1 MHRVFDKQ
9 VMMANNGTTYT
20 AKIHYI
26 LHQYWVDETDDKI
39 KPYVLLGG
47 GPELFVTLMLLWLIF
62 VVKLGPNI
70 MVDQK
75 PFVLRK
81 TLMVYNLMLVFINVY
96 FAYTAAKW
104 LDYGFKSWVVRLP
117 ARNKWSDKAVD
128 ELPDKIIYFY
138 TKLFDLFDTIF
149 FVLRRKSTQI
159 SFLHVYHHFLTP
171 ILAYMVLKLCPQTVI
186 FEIVCFVN
194 SIVHTVMYSY
204 YLVSS
209 FGPWI
214 QPYLWWKRYI
224 TRIQLLQF
232 VIYGLALLISIY
244 YGLTTDYPIALQ
256 WLATWQPFMFFYM
269 FYRFYVNS
277 YNKDKMQ

>member
-1 MHRVFDKQ
+1 MIT
-9 VMMANNGTTYT
+9 NNGTTYT
-20 AKIHYI
+20 AKMHYI
-26 LHQYWVDETDDKI
+26 LRQYWVDETDDKI
-39 KPYVLLGG
+39 KSYAMFGG
-47 GPELFVTLMLLWLIF
+47 GPELLLTILLLWLIF

-70 MVDQK
+70 MANRK

-81 TLMVYNLMLVFINVY
+81 TLMVYNLMLVVINVY

-104 LDYGFKSWVVRLP
+104 LDYGFKPLFDRLP
-117 ARNKWSDKAVD
+117 ARNQWSDKSVA
-128 ELPDKIIYFY
+128 EIPDKIIYFY

-149 FVLRRKSTQI
+149 FVLRKKSNQI
-159 SFLHVYHHFLTP
+159 TFLHVYHHFITP
-171 ILAYMVLKLCPQTVI
+171 ILAYMVLKLCPQTTI

-204 YLVSS
+204 YLLSA

-232 VIYGLALLISIY
+232 VVYGVALLMAIY
-244 YGLTTDYPIALQ
+244 YGQYNEHPIALQ
-256 WLATWQPFMFFYM
+256 WLGTGQPFVFFYM

-277 YNKDKMQ
+277 YNKNKVQ